1 MSTNKEIPFLK
12 KIDGLGRPFDL
23 TFGEEIKFKTELGGV
38 LTIICLCVI
47 IMVFFLLAY
56 DMIQK
61 TNPSSLGTV
70 TPTPDR
76 LNLSY
81 NINIAYVVQDQ
92 FGNTAANYSKYF
104 SILGF
109 YKNWSNF
116 DGLNT
121 VLSSNLTGKPC
132 NIKDFA
138 SENSNY
144 YLRNNLD
151 SAICF
156 NNKNLTV
163 GGYLDS
169 FSATFL
175 AIELVYCQ
183 NSTQNNNSCK
193 SIEEINEWLV
203 AKGPLEFYMYYE
215 DVNYNAM
222 NYTYPRSYGMKVLS
236 YMIDMNFCKVE
247 NNFFHEVL
255 ISTDDGIMTQSL
267 HNKTY
272 QKIKDTDNRFYSR
285 NSSDPCIIK
294 LRFFTSDEQH
304 TYLRSYMKIQSL
316 LGQLGVVFN
325 AIFSAFGVLTS
336 GIYSSIMK
344 EIVLTKVFHVSPDD
358 LIDEDSNKNQVIELK
373 LNKKDNI
380 LNSLYTPRKEILDIE
395 LKNHQNE
402 KSEIELKDQSSC
414 ILEKS
419 LNVNLSLEKKIEMSR
434 NNCEKNFSISLQ
446 EHVISK
452 FFSCFKGENLKNK
465 EKIFQSLE
473 NKLINYTDILEIV
486 HTKTELEKLKNILF
500 SKEQLALFNMISS
513 PEIPNKTNFK
523 KKISHL
529 HKFSEDKKEQEEEIS
544 KLNEKI
550 KSKNHILSP
559 LDKTLIELID

>member
-1 MSTNKEIPFLK
+1 
-12 KIDGLGRPFDL
+12 
-23 TFGEEIKFKTELGGV
+23 
-38 LTIICLCVI
+38 
-47 IMVFFLLAY
+47 
-56 DMIQK
+56 
-61 TNPSSLGTV
+61 
-70 TPTPDR
+70 
-76 LNLSY
+76 
-81 NINIAYVVQDQ
+81 
-92 FGNTAANYSKYF
+92 
-104 SILGF
+104 
-109 YKNWSNF
+109 
-116 DGLNT
+116 
-121 VLSSNLTGKPC
+121 
-132 NIKDFA
+132 
-138 SENSNY
+138 
-144 YLRNNLD
+144 
-151 SAICF
+151 
-156 NNKNLTV
+156 
-163 GGYLDS
+163 
-169 FSATFL
+169 
-175 AIELVYCQ
+175 
-183 NSTQNNNSCK
+183 
-193 SIEEINEWLV
+193 
-203 AKGPLEFYMYYE
+203 MYYE

-414 ILEKS
+414 IE
-419 LNVNLSLEKKIEMSR
+419 
-434 NNCEKNFSISLQ
+434 
-446 EHVISK
+446 
-452 FFSCFKGENLKNK
+452 
-465 EKIFQSLE
+465 
-473 NKLINYTDILEIV
+473 
-486 HTKTELEKLKNILF
+486 
-500 SKEQLALFNMISS
+500 
-513 PEIPNKTNFK
+513 
-523 KKISHL
+523 
-529 HKFSEDKKEQEEEIS
+529 
-544 KLNEKI
+544 
-550 KSKNHILSP
+550 
-559 LDKTLIELID
+559 